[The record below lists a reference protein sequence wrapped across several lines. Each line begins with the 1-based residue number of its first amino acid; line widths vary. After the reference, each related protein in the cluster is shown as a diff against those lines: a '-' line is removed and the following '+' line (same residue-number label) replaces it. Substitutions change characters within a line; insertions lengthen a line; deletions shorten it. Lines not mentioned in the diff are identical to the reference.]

1 MVVGSSSSSTDDDDA
16 TKPGLDRARVGK
28 HQEGGSVG
36 KGMGEMGEREA
47 FALMYLGSL
56 S

>member
-36 KGMGEMGEREA
+36 KGMGEREA